1 MPPEI
6 IFACSDLRH
15 LTGGLRF
22 AGIAERFCKVCRHI
36 GPQGKAGAP
45 TQAAGTM
52 QPAEPHPVARRAPS
66 PRFRVLVSGLCA
78 PGSGLWALDSRPWA
92 LGFRLRALGF
102 GLRAPGKLV
111 LQNGRSRGTCAAERT
126 LSPSLR
132 PLAVHSATQVPT
144 RRPKCSRSSVRDG
157 RDCPAGPG
165 RPRCALLPP
174 EARCVQADTY
184 GGARRSAS
192 QQNAAGARNNMQV
205 FTFFGLKRK

>member
-15 LTGGLRF
+15 LTRGLRF
-22 AGIAERFCKVCRHI
+22 AGIAERFCKVCRTSDH
-36 GPQGKAGAP
+36 KAKPAP
-45 TQAAGTM
+45 PPKP
-52 QPAEPHPVARRAPS
+52 PARCNRPS
-66 PRFRVLVSGLCA
+66 PAPLSGEPQA
-78 PGSGLWALDSRPWA
+78 PGSGLRTLRS
-92 LGFRLRALGF
+92 GLRALGLGLRALGL

-157 RDCPAGPG
+157 WNCPAGPG

-174 EARCVQADTY
+174 EARLVQADTY
-184 GGARRSAS
+184 GGARRSVS